1 MIYIIIMMLLC
12 FHNSIGASPVPTVT
26 MTESPASTTIFTGTV
41 DLESSSIPEN
51 NIMNPSPSQTEM
63 STSSTNPSL
72 SSSIFAGIAVA
83 GVITVVS
90 IIILIIAVIFIYRR
104 IPRKHYLEKDSTPS
118 HWL

>member
-1 MIYIIIMMLLC
+1 MMLLC

-26 MTESPASTTIFTGTV
+26 TTESPASTTIFTGTV

-51 NIMNPSPSQTEM
+51 NSSPSQTEM

-90 IIILIIAVIFIYRR
+90 IIIVIIAVIFIYRR
-104 IPRKHYLEKDSTPS
+104 RLRKHYVEKDSTPS